1 MTQTT
6 HARRSPIDAWIATHT
21 TATIVHEGMLQADI
35 LAPTAATDQTV
46 TLSEYSWRRRLG
58 LKGPAA
64 EQWLATEGYTVP
76 ALGNHWM
83 VTSGVLVARLA
94 TSEFLVEALTL
105 DAQARV
111 LASAQALYGVT
122 RLSGVYPVARH
133 DLVLNV
139 HGSALET
146 LLRQVCS
153 VDFAP
158 LLASASDAQG
168 PLSMTSMIGVGVVA
182 IATRTTDLPVLTLWA
197 DPSFGHYFWT
207 TLLQVATELGGG
219 VRVHGPH

>member
-21 TATIVHEGMLQADI
+21 TATIVREGMLQADI

-94 TSEFLVEALTL
+94 TSEF
-105 DAQARV
+105 
-111 LASAQALYGVT
+111 
-122 RLSGVYPVARH
+122 
-133 DLVLNV
+133 
-139 HGSALET
+139 
-146 LLRQVCS
+146 
-153 VDFAP
+153 
-158 LLASASDAQG
+158 
-168 PLSMTSMIGVGVVA
+168 
-182 IATRTTDLPVLTLWA
+182 
-197 DPSFGHYFWT
+197 
-207 TLLQVATELGGG
+207 
-219 VRVHGPH
+219 